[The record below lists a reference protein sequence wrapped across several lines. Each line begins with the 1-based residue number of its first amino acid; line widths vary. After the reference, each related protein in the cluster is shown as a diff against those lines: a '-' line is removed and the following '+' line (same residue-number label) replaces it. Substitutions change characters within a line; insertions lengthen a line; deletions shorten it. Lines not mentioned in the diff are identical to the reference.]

1 MYGRKKIS
9 KIGVGINKIE
19 GRKEI
24 EKINETVSWY
34 FKKIKNDKF
43 LAKLRRERER
53 ELNREMKE
61 KTLLLIP

>member
-24 EKINETVSWY
+24 EKINETVS
-34 FKKIKNDKF
+34 
-43 LAKLRRERER
+43 
-53 ELNREMKE
+53 
-61 KTLLLIP
+61 